1 MEAIDGDG
9 ALGAKRWALTVT
21 SGPTRTFCSA
31 LTLAKWLND
40 ETLYVNRPRAYTVE
54 DVYNLSRGRLSKS
67 MMTHLEVLLG
77 GQVKLRSMSKI
88 YQQ

>member
-21 SGPTRTFCSA
+21 PGPTRTFCSA
-31 LTLAKWLND
+31 LTLVKWLND
-40 ETLYVNRPRAYTVE
+40 ETPYPPRAYTVE
-54 DVYNLSRGRLSKS
+54 DVYNLSRGRLSRS

-88 YQQ
+88 YQ